1 MINTNAY
8 STSQKSPKSACI
20 NSRKNPSSTYQH
32 MFLEDF
38 CHGFSFEL
46 KKDANNRFFYD
57 VSPEG
62 AALKKVLTFQKYD
75 FLQYDMDRL
84 LSHIM
89 RTLVFS
95 GKAFLEIVE
104 TTDSDNNIVGI
115 SLVPFDPLLS
125 IRCSSSTYFVSIQ
138 KDAKLRFFKIGNG
151 NVVTFQLSDIGFWR
165 YYFKLYYN
173 YLSCLDVLRVSEI
186 SLSAKETGFD
196 FTVWNDK
203 REYQLL
209 KHSRKIG
216 WYGRNASNQYMGE
229 GYLLFRTIRLRFIRK
244 KFLDYFL
251 DQINKSLKPICDN
264 LKINGSLFARSTS
277 YNYDELLQKL
287 NSGEIN
293 YSQLG
298 DYVFPHIR

>member
-1 MINTNAY
+1 MINTKAY
-8 STSQKSPKSACI
+8 STSQKSPNSACV

-38 CHGFSFEL
+38 CHGFSFDL
-46 KKDANNRFFYD
+46 KKDANDRSFYD
-57 VSPEG
+57 VTPEG
-62 AALKKVLTFQKYD
+62 ATLKRLLTFQNYD

-95 GKAFLEIVE
+95 GKAFLEIVQ

-115 SLVPFDPLLS
+115 SLVPFDPILS
-125 IRCSSSTYFVSIQ
+125 FRCSSSTYFISIQ
-138 KDAKLRFFKIGNG
+138 KNTKLRFFKIGNS
-151 NVVTFQLSDIGFWR
+151 NVVTLRLSDIGFWR

-173 YLSCLDVLRVSEI
+173 YLPYLDVLKVSEM

-196 FTVWNDK
+196 FPVWNDK

-209 KHSRKIG
+209 KHSRRIG
-216 WYGRNASNQYMGE
+216 WYGRNGSNPYMGE
-229 GYLLFRTIRLRFIRK
+229 GYLLFRTIRLRSLRK

-251 DQINKSLKPICDN
+251 NQINKSLKPICDN
-264 LKINGSLFARSTS
+264 LKIDGSLFAKSTS
-277 YNYDELLQKL
+277 YDYNELLQKL
-287 NSGEIN
+287 QVGELN

-298 DYVFPHIR
+298 DYVFPRIQ